1 MIEKMVAYYGNAR
14 YVRSLRP
21 SGFGK
26 LERLSGA
33 MKAGRKHLRATT
45 DVP

>member
-1 MIEKMVAYYGNAR
+1 MTERMAVFYGNAG

-26 LERLSGA
+26 LERLSEA
-33 MKAGRKHLRATT
+33 MKAGR
-45 DVP
+45 